1 MKRMLINASQPE
13 ELRVAMVDGQHLY
26 DLDIETAGY
35 EQKKA
40 SVYKGRVTR
49 IEPSLEAAFVEYG
62 ADRHGFLPLKEIAP
76 EYYDATANT
85 DKRGRVH
92 IRDAVREGQEVLVQI
107 DKEERG
113 TKGAA
118 LSTYI
123 TLAGCYLVLMPN
135 NPRAGGISRRIDGEE
150 REELKQI
157 LEQLNL
163 PNDMGLIIRTA
174 GIGKNLEEIQW
185 DLSILQKQW
194 QAIRAG
200 FARIAAP
207 SLIYRESDVVLRA
220 IRDYLRPGVNE
231 IVVDDRDV
239 YDRIAHHLKQLR
251 PDYLNCLKHYQD
263 PVPLFSRFNI
273 EGQIESAFERE
284 VRLPSGGAIVIDH
297 TEAMIS
303 IDINS
308 ARATKGGDIEET
320 AFNTNIEAAEE
331 VARQL
336 RLRDLGGLVVID
348 FIDMVQPRHQR
359 DVENCL
365 RDALKMDRAR
375 VQTGRIS
382 RFGLLEMSRQRLRP
396 ALGESSQ
403 HVCPRCSGHGYI
415 RGIESLALAVMRLLE
430 EEAMKGQQGQIQAQ
444 LPVEVAT
451 FLLNEKRGILAQI
464 ERRHRVSLL
473 LIPNINLQTPH
484 YQVMS
489 VSDHAREDAAS
500 YSLVSQVQSVED
512 LTKAAVKYEEPVVKD
527 LSYGASP
534 KRGLLNKLW
543 QYLSGASHSHSA
555 QASEDTA
562 ATVEPIRPVK
572 VHSASSSS
580 SSSSS
585 EGRDRNKRQ
594 GSTGGGSGRRSQG
607 GGQLAAAPSKGQS
620 GGGRHRRN
628 EGGTVVKGNLASSG
642 ESHERSS
649 NRSNSNKTTDAR
661 RKSTGGKSSSVSQQ
675 RKSVKSASD
684 VDKDASKKAVTTQRT
699 EAMVEVKAAVE
710 PVSVKVA
717 VEQVSSVV
725 SSSAEAKVTTTGGAT
740 TSGQKTETVVVEQAA
755 VMEKV
760 VRAKRPNFTTLESQV
775 ETTVISSGVIDRAVP
790 SSCHHGNIG
799 AHRLEPWRSA
809 LSAAASSIAEIKQ
822 IETIANDE
830 SSTESV
836 IVKVVE
842 KLHQGRSPLQ
852 WHERLKGSQ
861 AAISHSIEH
870 IRQVETKVAVAIAAA
885 ENQVK
890 TNIQ

>member
-49 IEPSLEAAFVEYG
+49 IEPSLEAAFVDYG

-76 EYYDATANT
+76 EYYQASAST

-92 IRDAVREGQEVLVQI
+92 IRDAVHEGQEVLVQI

-135 NPRAGGISRRIDGEE
+135 NPRAGGISRRIDGDE

-157 LEQLNL
+157 LEKLNV
-163 PNDMGLIIRTA
+163 PKDMGLIIRTA
-174 GIGKNLEEIQW
+174 GIGKNFEEIQW
-185 DLSILQKQW
+185 DLTILQKQW
-194 QAIRAG
+194 QAIRAA
-200 FARIAAP
+200 FARTAAP

-231 IVVDDRDV
+231 IVVDDRSV

-251 PDYLNCLKHYQD
+251 PDYLNRLKHYQD

-320 AFNTNIEAAEE
+320 AFNTNLEAAEE
-331 VARQL
+331 TARQL

-359 DVENCL
+359 DVENRL

-430 EEAMKGQQGQIQAQ
+430 EEAMKGHQGQIQAQ

-451 FLLNEKRGILAQI
+451 FLLNEKRSILAQI
-464 ERRHRVSLL
+464 EKRHRVTLL
-473 LIPNINLQTPH
+473 LIPNINLETPH
-484 YQVMS
+484 YQVMR
-489 VSDHAREDAAS
+489 VSDQTRDDAAS
-500 YSLVSQVQSVED
+500 YNLVSQVQATEA

-527 LSYGASP
+527 LSYGTSP

-543 QYLSGASHSHSA
+543 QYLSGSSNS
-555 QASEDTA
+555 TA
-562 ATVEPIRPVK
+562 AQESASTVEPIRPVK
-572 VHSASSSS
+572 SSVSS
-580 SSSSS
+580 QDSSH
-585 EGRDRNKRQ
+585 RDRRRQ
-594 GSTGGGSGRRSQG
+594 GGSQQQGRRSSQG
-607 GGQLAAAPSKGQS
+607 SAQLAAAPTKGQS
-620 GGGRHRRN
+620 ANRQRRN
-628 EGGTVVKGNLASSG
+628 ESNKAGASSQA
-642 ESHERSS
+642 EQQER
-649 NRSNSNKTTDAR
+649 RSNKSEAR
-661 RKSTGGKSSSVSQQ
+661 RKSASANKATAPRQMHAASTESPQQCKPAKMASSNEAKKKSQATNNMV
-675 RKSVKSASD
+675 D
-684 VDKDASKKAVTTQRT
+684 VA
-699 EAMVEVKAAVE
+699 EVKAAAQATKAPVE
-710 PVSVKVA
+710 KASLPIAEPKVVATAEKASLSSSVVVEKQQAEQASVKVVDA
-717 VEQVSSVV
+717 IIEK
-725 SSSAEAKVTTTGGAT
+725 AP
-740 TSGQKTETVVVEQAA
+740 
-755 VMEKV
+755 VMEEI
-760 VRAKRPNFTTLESQV
+760 VRAQRPEFTPVKSQV
-775 ETTVISSGVIDRAVP
+775 ETKSDDSESERVVDVTMTHPYHRNAGDR
-790 SSCHHGNIG
+790 
-799 AHRLEPWRSA
+799 RLEPWRSA
-809 LSAAASSIAEIKQ
+809 ASQASSIASIQ
-822 IETIANDE
+822 QVETVASGE
-830 SSTESV
+830 GHATMAASEQ
-836 IVKVVE
+836 
-842 KLHQGRSPLQ
+842 LHQGRSPLQ
-852 WHERLKGSQ
+852 WQEKMKGAQVS
-861 AAISHSIEH
+861 AVIEQIH
-870 IRQVETKVAVAIAAA
+870 QVETNVIASENKVNTDV
-885 ENQVK
+885 Q
-890 TNIQ
+890 